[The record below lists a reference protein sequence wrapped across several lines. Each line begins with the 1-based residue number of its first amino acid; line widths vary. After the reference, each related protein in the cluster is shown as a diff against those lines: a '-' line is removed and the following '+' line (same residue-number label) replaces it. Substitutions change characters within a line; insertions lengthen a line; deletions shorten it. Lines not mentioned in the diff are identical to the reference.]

1 MDFQVEQMVRLAG
14 KYRGLLSGLLSGFA
28 LLTPACA
35 AMDSGEHSAAQG
47 ATQVATQ
54 GAPPGT
60 APGDSGNVA
69 PAPVV
74 AGPALAKQG
83 KRLYALVCARCHGLN
98 MALTGEST
106 FNLREFPLD
115 QKERFVE
122 SVTKGKRAMPA
133 WGGMVSPEEIEA
145 LWAYINTRGI
155 P

>member
-1 MDFQVEQMVRLAG
+1 MVRLAG

-35 AMDSGEHSAAQG
+35 ATDSGEHSAAQG
-47 ATQVATQ
+47 ATQVA
-54 GAPPGT
+54 APGT
-60 APGDSGNVA
+60 TPGDSVNVA

-145 LWAYINTRGI
+145 LWAYVNTRGI

>member
-1 MDFQVEQMVRLAG
+1 MVRLAG
-14 KYRGLLSGLLSGFA
+14 KYRGLLSGLLSGFT

-35 AMDSGEHSAAQG
+35 TTDNGEHSAAQG

-54 GAPPGT
+54 G
-60 APGDSGNVA
+60 DSGNVA
-69 PAPVV
+69 PGPV
-74 AGPALAKQG
+74 AAAPALAKQG

-98 MALTGEST
+98 MVLTGEST

-145 LWAYINTRGI
+145 LWAYVNTRGI

>member
-35 AMDSGEHSAAQG
+35 ATDSGEHSAAQ
-47 ATQVATQ
+47 VATQ
-54 GAPPGT
+54 G
-60 APGDSGNVA
+60 DSVNVA

>member
-1 MDFQVEQMVRLAG
+1 MVMLAG
-14 KYRGLLSGLLSGFA
+14 KYRVLLSGLLSGFA

-35 AMDSGEHSAAQG
+35 ATDSGEHSVAQG
-47 ATQVATQ
+47 AAPVATKDAAQ
-54 GAPPGT
+54 
-60 APGDSGNVA
+60 GDSGNVA
-69 PAPVV
+69 TAPV
-74 AGPALAKQG
+74 AAAPALAKQG
-83 KRLYALVCARCHGLN
+83 KRVYALVCARCHGLN
-98 MALTGEST
+98 MVLTGEST

-145 LWAYINTRGI
+145 LWAYINTRGV

>member
-1 MDFQVEQMVRLAG
+1 MVPLDV
-14 KYRGLLSGLLSGFA
+14 S
-28 LLTPACA
+28 
-35 AMDSGEHSAAQG
+35 
-47 ATQVATQ
+47 QVA
-54 GAPPGT
+54 A
-60 APGDSGNVA
+60 V
-69 PAPVV
+69 PAPTI
-74 AGPALAKQG
+74 ADPALAKKG

-98 MALTGEST
+98 MVLTGEST

-145 LWAYINTRGI
+145 LWAYINTRGV

>member
-1 MDFQVEQMVRLAG
+1 MDFQLGQMVMLAG
-14 KYRGLLSGLLSGFA
+14 KYRGLLSGLLLGVA

-35 AMDSGEHSAAQG
+35 ATDSGKNSAPQ
-47 ATQVATQ
+47 
-54 GAPPGT
+54 
-60 APGDSGNVA
+60 GDSGIVA
-69 PAPVV
+69 SAPV
-74 AGPALAKQG
+74 AADPALAKKG
-83 KRLYALVCARCHGLN
+83 KRLYAMVCARCHGLN
-98 MALTGEST
+98 MVLTGEST

-145 LWAYINTRGI
+145 LWAYINTRGV